1 MSSALAPRDD
11 LAYILARKLER
22 TMRHIPIAEFKDHL
36 SELIAAVE
44 AGDVLVITRHGKAAA
59 KVVPVVDDEAL
70 RRQREEAMERI
81 RAHLARMR
89 AAGHTAT
96 IEEMIAWKN
105 EGRR

>member
-44 AGDVLVITRHGKAAA
+44 AGD
-59 KVVPVVDDEAL
+59 
-70 RRQREEAMERI
+70 
-81 RAHLARMR
+81 
-89 AAGHTAT
+89 
-96 IEEMIAWKN
+96 
-105 EGRR
+105 